1 MQKVMKRFLW
11 IPGLALL
18 ITAAAAAV
26 VTHNVV
32 LSYQAP
38 SGVVTASI
46 AITNDTELNQNFPLL
61 STDTNKIVVLSI
73 TQTNL
78 QSLCFYSPQTLSI
91 TPSNGI
97 APGTG
102 YGTTINLSA
111 GVPLI
116 WYQVSGATCPIAT
129 NVTLL
134 VLSNSS
140 GYASQFQMFSILHQE
155 SP

>member
-1 MQKVMKRFLW
+1 MLS
-11 IPGLALL
+11 
-18 ITAAAAAV
+18 AAATV

-46 AITNDTELNQNFPLL
+46 AVTNDTELNLNFPLL
-61 STDTNKIVVLSI
+61 ATDTNKVVMVPI
-73 TQTNL
+73 TRSNL
-78 QSLCFYSPQTLSI
+78 QSLCLYSPQTLSI

-102 YGTTINLSA
+102 LGTTINLAA

-116 WYQVSGATCPIAT
+116 WYGSSGATCPLTT

-140 GYASQFQMFSILHQE
+140 GYASQFTMFSIIHE
-155 SP
+155 ENP